1 MNSVGYKI
9 KKNNFIHI
17 IDPSWSCMS
26 VSIPA
31 YGGQCH
37 PKRRRHYDIVYPDPW
52 GSAGE
57 QLEDGI

>member
-9 KKNNFIHI
+9 KKTILYILLILLGAACLF
-17 IDPSWSCMS
+17 PFLLM
-26 VSIPA
+26 VV
-31 YGGQCH
+31 
-37 PKRRRHYDIVYPDPW
+37 PKRRRHHDIVYPDPW